1 MFQILVLEAFFFFF
15 TARHFLVW
23 GHATLQQIYL
33 ATQTLVPLYKR
44 QHNSCDIVT
53 SFSFPCIN
61 ILPVDNQVDLNI

>member
-53 SFSFPCIN
+53 
-61 ILPVDNQVDLNI
+61 